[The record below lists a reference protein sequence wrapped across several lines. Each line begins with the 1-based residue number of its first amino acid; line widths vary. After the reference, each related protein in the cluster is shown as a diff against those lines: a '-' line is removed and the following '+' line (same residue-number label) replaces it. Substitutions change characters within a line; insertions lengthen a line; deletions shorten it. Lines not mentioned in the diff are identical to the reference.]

1 MSDNPEAVR
10 VMLVDNEPERAKM
23 VRNALEAEGYQ
34 VACQRENTTGLT
46 AAVAREE
53 PDVVIIDM
61 ESPDRDTLE
70 NMATLN
76 EHAPRPIVFFASGES
91 DSGTIQRAVGAGVSA
106 YIVDG
111 LEQHRVRPIVDAAI
125 ARFEAFQSLRSQ
137 LLETRTAL
145 EERKVI
151 ERAKG
156 RIMTHQGC
164 SEEEAFSTLRKLA
177 MDRNQRLGQVAA
189 DVFEALKNKNGHA
202 TGPEPE
208 NDLHQRQ

>member
-1 MSDNPEAVR
+1 MSGDREAVR
-10 VMLVDNEPERAKM
+10 VMLVDNEPERAQM
-23 VRNALEAEGYQ
+23 VRNALESEGYQ
-34 VACQRENTTGLT
+34 VICQRESTTGLT
-46 AAVAREE
+46 AAVAWEE
-53 PDVVIIDM
+53 PDIVIIDM

-70 NMATLN
+70 NMATLH
-76 EHAPRPIVFFASGES
+76 EHAPRPIVFFASGEA
-91 DSGTIQRAVGAGVSA
+91 DSNTIQQAVSAGVSA

-111 LEQHRVRPIVDAAI
+111 LAQHRVKPIVEVAI

-156 RIMTHQGC
+156 RIMEHQGC

-177 MDRNQRLGQVAA
+177 MDRNQRMGQVASQVI
-189 DVFEALKNKNGHA
+189 DALQNKS
-202 TGPEPE
+202 GPSK
-208 NDLHQRQ
+208 RQES